1 MTMKLKSLYILGLA
15 AVLGTGCNKTFLD
28 VNTNPNKL
36 PTATPAFVIANAL
49 NVTTTNLVGTGAGN
63 GPDDLGS
70 YWSGQWTQAN
80 GYIIN
85 PAIFGYN
92 FTNGDFNFWDK
103 YYDNLQDYQYV
114 IDGADKA
121 GQGYLKG
128 PAKVMKA
135 LLFQQLVDMYGN
147 VPYSDAL
154 KGVGSL
160 APKFDDQKTIYE
172 GLITLL
178 DAAIVD
184 LKANAFASSYAGSDI
199 LFRGV
204 TTKWIQFANSLKLRL
219 LVHQSRIP
227 GRDGY
232 ITTEVNKIVTEG
244 SGFLTGI
251 DAGINPGYVA
261 SSGQLNPIYNN
272 YGYSENGAKRGLNNF
287 PRLTQFLVNTLKAN
301 ADTFRLKR
309 LGYANGGENSAAP
322 GVSKFPEIADNYTGI
337 PFGAS
342 AGFLPSA
349 ASSLGPS
356 LLVKGEFGRPFII
369 FTAAEAQFSL
379 AELKQRFPAVTLPGT
394 AQSYYEE
401 GVRQSFRLVGC
412 TQAQATALLTGGVA
426 TCDWSAS
433 PDKLAAIAIQK
444 WFSLCNFS
452 GLEAWTEYRRTRLPV
467 TPQSLQVVSADR
479 PLRLFYPN
487 TEAGSNAANV
497 AAQGTIDVFKT
508 KIFWDVN

>member
-28 VNTNPNKL
+28 VNTNPNQL

-49 NVTTTNLVGTGAGN
+49 NVTTTNMTGPN
-63 GPDDLGS
+63 DLGS
-70 YWSGQWTQAN
+70 YWSGQWTQSN
-80 GYIIN
+80 GYILSTT
-85 PAIFGYN
+85 IFAYN
-92 FTNGDFNFWDK
+92 FTNGDFNYWDG

-135 LLFQQLVDMYGN
+135 FLFQQLVDMYGN

-160 APKFDDQKTIYE
+160 APKFDDQKTVYE

-184 LKANAFASSYAGSDI
+184 LKANAFASAYASSDI
-199 LFRGV
+199 LFRGN

-219 LVHQSRIP
+219 LVHQAKMT
-227 GRDGY
+227 GRDAY

-244 SGFLTGI
+244 SGFLSGY
-251 DAGINPGYVA
+251 DAGVNPGYVA
-261 SSGQLNPIYNN
+261 NAGQLNPIYNN
-272 YGYSENGAKRGLNNF
+272 YGYDANGAKRGLNNY

-309 LGYANGGENSAAP
+309 LGYANGGENSATP
-322 GVSKFPEIADNYTGI
+322 GVSKVAEIADNYTGV
-337 PFGAS
+337 PFGVS
-342 AGFLPSA
+342 SGYLPSA

-356 LLVKGEFGRPFII
+356 LLVKGDFGRPFII
-369 FTAAEAQFSL
+369 FTAAEVQFAL

-401 GVRQSFRLVGC
+401 GVRQAFRLVGS
-412 TQAQATALLTGGVA
+412 TSAQANALLTGGVA
-426 TCDWSAS
+426 NCDWAAS
-433 PDKLAAIAIQK
+433 PDKLTAIAIQK
-444 WFSLCNFS
+444 WFGLCNFS

-467 TPQSLQVVSADR
+467 TPQSPQVVSADR

-487 TEAGSNAANV
+487 TEGGSNAANV
-497 AAQGTIDVFKT
+497 NAQGTIDVFKT